1 MSTKLPTVNIKGKE
15 YVMVKDR
22 LKYFRETHGTEFSLT
37 TEIIKLDD
45 NVCVLKAL
53 VKDVDGRVIADGMA
67 SEFKANGMINKT
79 SYVENCET
87 SAWGRALA
95 NFGIGIDDSVGSADE
110 VATAIDK
117 QEKPE
122 PTTIPLVFEKAI
134 QKKETIEEWAE
145 AFLTQ
150 ISNQDIPEEQHKRFI
165 DKNIETGR
173 KVYAKLASAKSPIA
187 DKLKEVFTR
196 FK

>member
-22 LKYFRETHGTEFSLT
+22 LKYFRETHSTEFSLT

-53 VKDVDGRVIADGMA
+53 VKDIEGRVIAEGMA

-110 VATAIDK
+110 VATAINK
-117 QEKPE
+117 QEQ
-122 PTTIPLVFEKAI
+122 PTTIPLVFEKAT
-134 QKKETIEEWAE
+134 QKKENIEEWVE

-150 ISNQDIPEEQHKRFI
+150 VSSEQIPETEHKKFV
-165 DKNIETGR
+165 DKNLETGR
-173 KVYAKLASAKSPIA
+173 KIYAQMKAKNPEKAEQLAKI
-187 DKLKEVFTR
+187 FTR